1 MLKRSRI
8 PLISI
13 LILMA
18 TSAAHADGSWIS
30 GCYQQFRNLFEARSS
45 KKDWINAPGKKQL
58 ELSESRNRIRKVDLV
73 DKGPEAQVVS
83 SAPMNRLLS
92 DPTTRLG
99 QIAQKLKE
107 QGTAV
112 VLYPRRFGP
121 KGAFVDFRVKGD
133 ATNQNGVIILNPKA
147 RGLTDA
153 RALLGHEA
161 YHAKMQAKRARGEKD
176 LFNSQFHSKTETGG
190 IYDQY
195 VSSEEIHAWS
205 KEFIQ
210 VAVTADHGK
219 TVTAIRSRMKA
230 MTDPLTDKEKMDRIL
245 LRSRSVIS
253 PTYRKF
259 IGEYRI
265 VLEAH
270 QAFLGRMRQAL
281 ESGEF
286 KLKFGGQNR
295 AILETDDLVY
305 QADNFIKLP
314 NGSADLFSIQKELLE
329 LQKINSRLNRQIDI
343 VSEMMSRADQQ
354 GTLTATEY
362 VRLKNELS
370 RFGSLVTDRSGK

>member
-1 MLKRSRI
+1 
-8 PLISI
+8 
-13 LILMA
+13 
-18 TSAAHADGSWIS
+18 
-30 GCYQQFRNLFEARSS
+30 
-45 KKDWINAPGKKQL
+45 
-58 ELSESRNRIRKVDLV
+58 
-73 DKGPEAQVVS
+73 
-83 SAPMNRLLS
+83 
-92 DPTTRLG
+92 
-99 QIAQKLKE
+99 
-107 QGTAV
+107 
-112 VLYPRRFGP
+112 
-121 KGAFVDFRVKGD
+121 
-133 ATNQNGVIILNPKA
+133 
-147 RGLTDA
+147 
-153 RALLGHEA
+153 
-161 YHAKMQAKRARGEKD
+161 
-176 LFNSQFHSKTETGG
+176 
-190 IYDQY
+190 
-195 VSSEEIHAWS
+195 
-205 KEFIQ
+205 
-210 VAVTADHGK
+210 
-219 TVTAIRSRMKA
+219 MKA

-259 IGEYRI
+259 IGEYRM

-286 KLKFGGQNR
+286 KMKFGDQNR